1 MIKDIL
7 ISEVMKKKVIS
18 LHPKDDISMA
28 SDIFDK
34 YKIHH
39 IPVLVN
45 SKVVGIISLGDLLF
59 MNRKNKAN
67 QDKYPSFLQLGLK
80 SIEDIMTR
88 NPYTIDSGSSLGDA
102 LDLMIERRVNCLPVV
117 LNENELVGI
126 ITTFDLIN
134 YLNKQLVEC

>member
-18 LHPKDDISMA
+18 LHPKDDITMA
-28 SDIFDK
+28 NDIFSE

-45 SKVVGIISLGDLLF
+45 TKVVGIISLGDLLF
-59 MNRKNKAN
+59 MERKELLN
-67 QDKYPSFLQLGLK
+67 QDKFPSFMQMGSRK
-80 SIEDIMTR
+80 IEDIMTGE
-88 NPYTIDSGSSLGDA
+88 PYTIEASESLGDA
-102 LDLMIERRVNCLPVV
+102 LDLMIESRVNCLPVV
-117 LNENELVGI
+117 DNENELVGI

-134 YLNKQLVEC
+134 FLNKQLVEC